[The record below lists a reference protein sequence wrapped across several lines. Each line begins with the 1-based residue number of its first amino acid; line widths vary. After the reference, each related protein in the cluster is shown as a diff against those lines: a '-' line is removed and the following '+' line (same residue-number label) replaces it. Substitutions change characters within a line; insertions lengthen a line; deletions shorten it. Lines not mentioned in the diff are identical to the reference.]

1 MATAAKP
8 GNAVAQSPLFKPMA
22 ATSLTVDGDPA
33 TDDDWPAGTAGTSD
47 AIDVDET
54 AFDDVAISRCCR
66 LLADNDQEIAR

>member
-1 MATAAKP
+1 
-8 GNAVAQSPLFKPMA
+8 MA